1 MANNL
6 IPENFVSLLLQSH
19 CFQGQELQEF
29 DRDKLVVV
37 MGVDDLSAK
46 IKQTTGKVES
56 LLDKTC
62 HVDLFGSFY
71 ALINTRAYHTTAKH
85 VAKEARVQ
93 VSFEASFDPVSSDKS
108 LKRPNIAP
116 HPPCNITGTRPAK
129 ALHYTSSD
137 PISPAQNNAGSTTT
151 EIHLPTSS
159 NPATMLIDTGL
170 QNTALSSARSSSH
183 DPNRSGPLIAQ
194 GGADGGKNLTLPGTD
209 QPEEPQQVTQVSLA
223 EAIEELLL
231 QEPKE
236 IYIDLD
242 GYPSVTPQQK
252 DDKEYFGHIG
262 LVLDN
267 LLSSRMSKV
276 HTVIHVDGPRSLEK
290 EAEHKRRDER
300 LQKSLDK
307 LTTTATKDKLESGLG
322 LKAVYRMCRSA
333 YRLPPEALEPVLGVM
348 ENSGWRVCRCIHQ
361 SDLCIASHVRRAPD
375 KAAIRVITHDSDL
388 LAYEDIHSI
397 TIPAGISKAWTTYY
411 KDELLIKL
419 DLPSPAHL
427 ALVSIVTG
435 NDYTRGVPYYGLVSN
450 AAVIRDFDFGGLEA
464 MTGQDLVKG
473 FQRLVGDY
481 LDVVKAKAEDSRK
494 SAGQR
499 QQQRRQRR
507 AQQIRRQTPPPE
519 SKAERRDQKRID
531 RADLQLTVTVA
542 DFQGAIG
549 AFVSC
554 QESPQSTDGSQP
566 PPAYDIVRSTLL
578 ELELRKARIDSSR
591 VKRIGVAAKQRDAS
605 LVAESLMDAGESS
618 TLTVPA
624 ASAGQQG
631 YFDSGHGSKAKAKR
645 KRKHRGPRKNR
656 ANRKKFNKWRKSMF
670 RRRTD
675 LARPYE
681 PHEVF
686 LPDASPVEEDALQH
700 LTPST
705 PRPFKPKPNSS
716 NNNNDGNSNSD
727 NKKKRKKN
735 PLKLPGDKE
744 GPKALKKSFGG
755 AFKTLVLTA
764 GSLWG
769 CLRRATD
776 LTSEEIAQVVNRI
789 DRAVFV
795 MNSAKHVVL
804 KMLEFFI
811 LRCLL
816 PVRNQV
822 DRPQGSHE
830 DDTIFGDDALDL
842 LLGKD
847 SGGVIIRNL
856 ISFALRGSASTQAGR
871 KAEKPDSVRSYTL
884 AISIFEQFQ
893 ALHPSIK
900 ALNPDH
906 IPLSKVQQDLVPK
919 ICLAIK
925 MHYRKLPTTIVDKMK
940 KIGFD
945 PSTIPSCDGE
955 EEEEEKEED
964 NGDEFR
970 DEEEEAIKKSD
981 KIIFETGHIKTW
993 WDEMLRLPFDQRPRF
1008 CIRTQLGDSFL
1019 DISEEALLAIL
1030 WGETSGD
1037 VGRTMEAKVR
1047 SRAEAKVDQESDY
1060 GGLMRRL
1067 FIGKPEDL

>member
-1 MANNL
+1 
-6 IPENFVSLLLQSH
+6 
-19 CFQGQELQEF
+19 
-29 DRDKLVVV
+29 
-37 MGVDDLSAK
+37 
-46 IKQTTGKVES
+46 
-56 LLDKTC
+56 
-62 HVDLFGSFY
+62 
-71 ALINTRAYHTTAKH
+71 
-85 VAKEARVQ
+85 
-93 VSFEASFDPVSSDKS
+93 
-108 LKRPNIAP
+108 
-116 HPPCNITGTRPAK
+116 
-129 ALHYTSSD
+129 
-137 PISPAQNNAGSTTT
+137 
-151 EIHLPTSS
+151 
-159 NPATMLIDTGL
+159 MLIDTGL
-170 QNTALSSARSSSH
+170 QNTALSSAGSSSH
-183 DPNRSGPLIAQ
+183 DPNRSKPLIAQ
-194 GGADGGKNLTLPGTD
+194 GGADGGKNLTMPGSD

-223 EAIEELLL
+223 EAIEELLFH
-231 QEPKE
+231 EPKE

-290 EAEHKRRDER
+290 ETEHKRRDER
-300 LQKSLDK
+300 LQKSLGK
-307 LTTTATKDKLESGLG
+307 LTITATKDKLESGLG

-333 YRLPPEALEPVLGVM
+333 YRLPPEALEPVLG
-348 ENSGWRVCRCIHQ
+348 
-361 SDLCIASHVRRAPD
+361 
-375 KAAIRVITHDSDL
+375 
-388 LAYEDIHSI
+388 
-397 TIPAGISKAWTTYY
+397 TTYY

-450 AAVIRDFDFGGLEA
+450 TAAIRDFDFGVFGA

-473 FQRLVGDY
+473 FQRLVDDY
-481 LDVVKAKAEDSRK
+481 LGVVKAKAEDTRK

-507 AQQIRRQTPPPE
+507 TPPPE

-554 QESPQSTDGSQP
+554 QESPQSTDGSQS
-566 PPAYDIVRSTLL
+566 PPAYDVVRSTLL
-578 ELELRKARIDSSR
+578 ELEMRKARINSYR
-591 VKRIGVAAKQRDAS
+591 VKRIGVAAKTRDAS
-605 LVAESLMDAGESS
+605 HVAESLMDAGESS
-618 TLTVPA
+618 SLIAPA
-624 ASAGQQG
+624 ASASQQG
-631 YFDSGHGSKAKAKR
+631 YFDSGHGGSEE
-645 KRKHRGPRKNR
+645 GPILPAPMNR
-656 ANRKKFNKWRKSMF
+656 MR
-670 RRRTD
+670 
-675 LARPYE
+675 
-681 PHEVF
+681 
-686 LPDASPVEEDALQH
+686 
-700 LTPST
+700 
-705 PRPFKPKPNSS
+705 
-716 NNNNDGNSNSD
+716 
-727 NKKKRKKN
+727 
-735 PLKLPGDKE
+735 DKE

-769 CLRRATD
+769 CLRRDTD

-811 LRCLL
+811 HDVCCLCETKWAE
-816 PVRNQV
+816 PR
-822 DRPQGSHE
+822 
-830 DDTIFGDDALDL
+830 
-842 LLGKD
+842 D
-847 SGGVIIRNL
+847 SGEVIIRNL
-856 ISFALRGSASTQAGR
+856 ISFALRGSASTQTGR
-871 KAEKPDSVRSYTL
+871 KAEKPDPVRSYTL
-884 AISIFEQFQ
+884 AISIFGQFQ
-893 ALHPSIK
+893 ALHPPIK

-925 MHYRKLPTTIVDKMK
+925 MHYRKLPTIIVDKME
-940 KIGFD
+940 KIGVD
-945 PSTIPSCDGE
+945 PSTIPSYDGE

-964 NGDEFR
+964 NSDEFR

-981 KIIFETGHIKTW
+981 KIVFEAGHIMTW

-1008 CIRTQLGDSFL
+1008 CISTQLGDSFL
-1019 DISEEALLAIL
+1019 DISEEALLAML

-1037 VGRTMEAKVR
+1037 EGRTMEAKVR
-1047 SRAEAKVDQESDY
+1047 SKTDAKVDQESDY

-1067 FIGKPEDL
+1067 FIGKPEDLVNKEVRQTTYGKKTTTMQELSSSTHRSTDKDSFPATPPEGLTSCGKYAIKI